1 MMHKRKL
8 AVLAAIA
15 ALAGATA
22 VMAGPRD
29 DILAGYAA
37 EAGVTAFD
45 AAAGKALFT
54 GTHTGGKPET
64 PSCTTCHTGNLTG
77 PGKTRAGKVIEPMA
91 VSANPQRFTDPA
103 KVEKWFGRNCRSVLG
118 RECSA
123 KEKGDV
129 ITWLSSL

>member
-45 AAAGKALFT
+45 TAAGEALFT
-54 GTHTGGKPET
+54 GTHAGGKPET
-64 PSCTTCHTGNLTG
+64 PSCTTCHTNNLTG
-77 PGKTRAGKVIEPMA
+77 PGKTRAGKTIEPMA